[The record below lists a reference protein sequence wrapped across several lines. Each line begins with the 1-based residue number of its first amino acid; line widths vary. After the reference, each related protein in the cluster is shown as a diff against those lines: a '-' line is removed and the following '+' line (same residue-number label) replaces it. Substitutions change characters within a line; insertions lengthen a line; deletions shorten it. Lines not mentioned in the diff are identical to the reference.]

1 MFSADQASWERYS
14 LMIRCEEELVK
25 KLVSESEQIN
35 LNGLD
40 IEIKNIPDDDREGV
54 LDKREFFI
62 RNAILAFQKMTPF
75 KFSVEGMRLS
85 TKTQCLD
92 ICRDEII
99 NSSFEIDSDGRKV
112 TCYRYERADSADAVR
127 PVLIYIHGGSFM
139 ASSAKYYEQPCR
151 FAAEQSGC
159 VVLNIEYGLAPE
171 NRYPAA
177 IHDVLNL
184 ITYVY
189 QNAADLRID
198 NSRIGL
204 FGDSAGA
211 NLALAAI
218 IDNKSEAKVSYCG
231 LFYPCVDLYSGDGLY
246 DWNESDYSIN
256 EEEREL
262 ILSRLQLGRCDG
274 KGNDSLMAGILLNYT
289 GERYEEVKRAPDVSP
304 VYADLSVMP
313 FTGFFSA
320 EYDGLRIQ
328 SEYYARLL
336 KKAGIPFKFTRY
348 RGVTHAFLDY
358 FGIVPQGEAAILQMC
373 GQVKDIWGLN

>member
-1 MFSADQASWERYS
+1 
-14 LMIRCEEELVK
+14 MIRCDEELVK
-25 KLVSESEQIN
+25 KIVEEGENITVD
-35 LNGLD
+35 GLD
-40 IEIKNIPDDDREGV
+40 MEIKNLPDDDRTGV

-62 RNAILAFQKMTPF
+62 RNAIYAFQKMTPF
-75 KFSVEGMRLS
+75 KFSVEGMRLA

-92 ICRDEII
+92 ICKDEVTTR
-99 NSSFEIDSDGRKV
+99 SFEIDSDGRKV
-112 TCYRYERADSADAVR
+112 TCYRYERADSADTVR

-139 ASSAKYYEQPCR
+139 ASAASYYEQPCR
-151 FAAEQSGC
+151 FASEQTGS

-184 ITYVY
+184 ISYVY
-189 QNAADLRID
+189 ENADALGID
-198 NSRIGL
+198 KTRIGL

-211 NLALAAI
+211 NLALAAV
-218 IDNKSEAKVSYCG
+218 IDNKSEARISYLG
-231 LFYPCVDLYSGDGLY
+231 LFYPCVDLYAFDGLY
-246 DWNESDYSIN
+246 EWNESDYQIN
-256 EEEREL
+256 DEEKEL

-289 GERYEEVKRAPDVSP
+289 GDRYEEVKRAPDVSP
-304 VYADLSVMP
+304 IYADLSAMP
-313 FTGFFSA
+313 FTGIFSA

-328 SEYYARLL
+328 TEYYARLL
-336 KKAGIPFKFTRY
+336 KKAGVPFKFTRY

-373 GQVKDIWGLN
+373 GQIKEIWGLER